1 MTVILIIITILA
13 GVIEGVYLIPR
24 GMVKETIAAEIMLL
38 IAIVLQITSRLGII
52 IIIGLIEK
60 VFSPIGKM
68 FLEKL

>member
-1 MTVILIIITILA
+1 MTMVFVMITILA

-24 GMVKETIAAEIMLL
+24 GMVKETIAAEILLL

-52 IIIGLIEK
+52 MVIGLIEK
-60 VFSPIGKM
+60 VFSPIGRM